1 MAGGKSKSKAKS
13 SPAAHAQHQEVE
25 YDEEGGETDVE
36 DQEDEEVSTVSLQK
50 EVKDLSAKLSQV
62 LGAVAK
68 LTKQVNAPSIL
79 QEAAGADSAPGS
91 VSGDSL
97 SSDTTVPVYSGD
109 RLALCVGKADRNL
122 GHPIDSGMGLSITID
137 KLRVFINKTLSTQSL
152 INQLLIKRVGL
163 SIVIDNGKI
172 GQGMRSCKCTNHNLY
187 AGGCQ

>member
-1 MAGGKSKSKAKS
+1 MLRNKIGINKMITGDGLVLF
-13 SPAAHAQHQEVE
+13 HAFHAIQCPCHSRV
-25 YDEEGGETDVE
+25 
-36 DQEDEEVSTVSLQK
+36 
-50 EVKDLSAKLSQV
+50 
-62 LGAVAK
+62 
-68 LTKQVNAPSIL
+68 
-79 QEAAGADSAPGS
+79 
-91 VSGDSL
+91 
-97 SSDTTVPVYSGD
+97 
-109 RLALCVGKADRNL
+109 